1 MKLWGDGK
9 ISNAQYCYTYLLIN
23 SIQKSLITQVCNF
36 PLRVKEPARSEK
48 APKQEGKLDILRPG
62 DFFYN
67 WTPTFTVTSKVG
79 IQNCGKINLKR
90 KKIEST
96 YSDNFGFWGG
106 L

>member
-48 APKQEGKLDILRPG
+48 APKKEGKLDILRPG
-62 DFFYN
+62 DFFIIGLQ
-67 WTPTFTVTSKVG
+67 PSQSQARLEF
-79 IQNCGKINLKR
+79 KIAEK
-90 KKIEST
+90 ST
-96 YSDNFGFWGG
+96 
-106 L
+106 